1 MTSQTTIEKI
11 KEISKKFDLAE
22 DIVEASNEVQ
32 VISDDII
39 KEPQFYAPSDVMS
52 LEIMAN
58 DFKFSRD
65 TLKETIEYGRLVL
78 EKATTSLLLEDDE
91 KASNTMAFA
100 ELTTAVLNG
109 VKVHS
114 QLYKDFSTVLLNI
127 KKINSE
133 NINITNN
140 LNIKNTENISTVEL
154 IKRLKDSDK
163 S

>member
-1 MTSQTTIEKI
+1 
-11 KEISKKFDLAE
+11 
-22 DIVEASNEVQ
+22 
-32 VISDDII
+32 
-39 KEPQFYAPSDVMS
+39 
-52 LEIMAN
+52 
-58 DFKFSRD
+58 
-65 TLKETIEYGRLVL
+65 
-78 EKATTSLLLEDDE
+78 
-91 KASNTMAFA
+91 
-100 ELTTAVLNG
+100 VLNG